1 MHAATTQKN
10 TVYMNALF
18 IGRNRL
24 FISIFSALRFSI
36 TSFLPPDLN
45 KKNSKPTH
53 KFDNRMAAF
62 QYIAVFSRKM

>member
-1 MHAATTQKN
+1 MAMHAATTQKN

-53 KFDNRMAAF
+53 KF
-62 QYIAVFSRKM
+62 

>member
-1 MHAATTQKN
+1 MAMHAATTQKN

-36 TSFLPPDLN
+36 TSFLPPNLN
-45 KKNSKPTH
+45 KKT
-53 KFDNRMAAF
+53 
-62 QYIAVFSRKM
+62 QSRLT